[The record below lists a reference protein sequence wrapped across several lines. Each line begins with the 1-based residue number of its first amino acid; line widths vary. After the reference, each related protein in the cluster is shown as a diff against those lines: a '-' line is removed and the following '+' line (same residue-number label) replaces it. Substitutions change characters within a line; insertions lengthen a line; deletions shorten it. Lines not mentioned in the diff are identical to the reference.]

1 MDLILFIGLG
11 GAIGAVMRYLL
22 SGWVQQASGSISFPL
37 GTLAVNVTGCFVIG
51 VLSQLGE
58 SRGLLTPRSR
68 AFLVVGI
75 LGGFTTFSSFAN
87 ESMNLLRGDE
97 NVLAALN
104 VGGSVALGLM
114 AVWLGRSA
122 AYLIWR

>member
-1 MDLILFIGLG
+1 MDLIVLVAAG
-11 GAIGAVMRYLL
+11 GALGAVARYVL
-22 SGWVQQASGSISFPL
+22 SGWVQQASGSVSFPF
-37 GTLAVNVTGCFVIG
+37 GTLVVNMIGCFVIG
-51 VLSQLGE
+51 VLSQLAE

-87 ESMNLLRGDE
+87 ESMNLLRADE
-97 NVLAALN
+97 GLAAALN
-104 VGGSVALGLM
+104 VGASVALGLL

-122 AYLIWR
+122 AYLVWR

>member
-1 MDLILFIGLG
+1 MDLILLVAAG
-11 GAIGAVMRYLL
+11 GALGAVARYVL
-22 SGWVQQASGSISFPL
+22 SGWVQQASGSASFPI
-37 GTLAVNVTGCFVIG
+37 GTLAVNVIGCFVIG
-51 VLSQLGE
+51 VLAQLAE

-87 ESMNLLRGDE
+87 ESMNLLRADE
-97 NVLAALN
+97 GLAAALN
-104 VGGSVALGLM
+104 VGASVALGLL

-122 AYLIWR
+122 AYLVWR